1 VSDDITAKLR
11 VSRCRAVLEAKLFAD
26 AGTKQGYRRQIEP
39 DWASIHRQLKR
50 KHVTLSIL
58 WDACPPRFGT
68 ARRSASSGALGDDA
82 PDPRGWPQTRRT
94 SPMSRRLPEKN
105 IRSSGRFR
113 WRYGRHPKLRRVVQA
128 GLSKPISVEQCLG
141 KIPRC
146 HASSNR

>member
-1 VSDDITAKLR
+1 MNVSDDITAKLR

-58 WDACPPRFGT
+58 WDEYVEACPPRFGT
-68 ARRSASSGALGDDA
+68 ARRSASSGALGYDA

-94 SPMSRRLPEKN
+94 SPYVEATAGEEYPQQ
-105 IRSSGRFR
+105 RSFQVALRAA
-113 WRYGRHPKLRRVVQA
+113 PKTQA
-128 GLSKPISVEQCLG
+128 GRPGWS
-141 KIPRC
+141 
-146 HASSNR
+146 